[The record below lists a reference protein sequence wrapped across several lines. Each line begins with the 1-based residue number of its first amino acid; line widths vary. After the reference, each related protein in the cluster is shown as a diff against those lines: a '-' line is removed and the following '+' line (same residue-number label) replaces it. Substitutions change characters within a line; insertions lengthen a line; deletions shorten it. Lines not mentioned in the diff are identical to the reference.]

1 MSGHSFLY
9 LGQGDFAADYLS
21 ELETLPCCTCLT
33 RSANFSLPDDVS
45 YIADVVLLDAGP
57 GTHFTE
63 SSLSE
68 LVRLLAPYPI
78 VALTNK
84 AMEQR
89 GITAVRA
96 GAEGYICVDDV
107 TVEDQESL
115 FDHAVQRRRLQSR
128 LSDTD
133 VTVLSVLRNINDG
146 VIVVDAG
153 GAVLDI
159 NPAARSILGLK
170 RRTCRTPTGSSPSVA
185 SMAMASRT
193 ATRPTC
199 R

>member
-9 LGQGDFAADYLS
+9 LGQGDFAADYLG

-45 YIADVVLLDAGP
+45 YIVDVVLLDAGP

-68 LVRLLAPYPI
+68 LVRLLAPYPV

-84 AMEQR
+84 SMEHR

-107 TVEDQESL
+107 TVEHQESL

-146 VIVVDAG
+146 VIVVDSARQRARHQSGRPFDSRPETTQPAG
-153 GAVLDI
+153 QRLGAVVL
-159 NPAARSILGLK
+159 LH
-170 RRTCRTPTGSSPSVA
+170 RRPRQSV
-185 SMAMASRT
+185 
-193 ATRPTC
+193 P
-199 R
+199 